1 MKFVNKRQQW
11 ERKCFMCLIDLS
23 LEAQPKK
30 TNRTMYDAS
39 LKPAQNVAS
48 LNACLETGPPIQNSK
63 IQCGIF

>member
-1 MKFVNKRQQW
+1 
-11 ERKCFMCLIDLS
+11 MCLIDLS